1 MVSAQAMPERRR
13 EPRAKLTLPVNVSG
27 ADSHGRPFE
36 QAAIA
41 TDLSSC
47 GALLHLR
54 QRIVHCTVIRISY
67 EGNTARFR
75 IAWRGAPESHPY
87 TIAVCKFES
96 DRCPWKELLTAQE
109 CVPEIKQAEI
119 DSAFV
124 NNEQSDADEDEATK
138 KSYRQTRRWQRHKVD
153 VPIRVIVHRPE
164 KTTLYDGR
172 GNELSEGG
180 MALTAGV
187 ELIPG
192 DTVDI
197 EFTPPYSGLPIRHT
211 GIVRNRTG
219 YRYGVEFLSD
229 SSEDVEQTE
238 RLLDMLTST

>member
-1 MVSAQAMPERRR
+1 
-13 EPRAKLTLPVNVSG
+13 
-27 ADSHGRPFE
+27 
-36 QAAIA
+36 
-41 TDLSSC
+41 
-47 GALLHLR
+47 
-54 QRIVHCTVIRISY
+54 
-67 EGNTARFR
+67 
-75 IAWRGAPESHPY
+75 
-87 TIAVCKFES
+87 
-96 DRCPWKELLTAQE
+96 
-109 CVPEIKQAEI
+109 
-119 DSAFV
+119 
-124 NNEQSDADEDEATK
+124 
-138 KSYRQTRRWQRHKVD
+138 
-153 VPIRVIVHRPE
+153 
-164 KTTLYDGR
+164 
-172 GNELSEGG
+172 